1 MRKRILYIILGLVI
15 VLILHNVIDD
25 KREEIRDEII
35 PLQKRFI
42 KARSGRETTQRL
54 LTERLKLIE
63 GSSTIASLS
72 RLQGLTGDM
81 VRASGIEL
89 LSVRP
94 NPVIKYS
101 YHEGITLYMEARGD
115 TGGIAD
121 FLKRLYRTDRAIFI
135 SKISI
140 NKPSIEE
147 SDELKLNLEVVG
159 LRRL

>member
-15 VLILHNVIDD
+15 ALIFHNFIDD
-25 KREEIRDEII
+25 KREEIRNEII

-63 GSSTIASLS
+63 GSSTIAGLS

-115 TGGIAD
+115 AGEIA
-121 FLKRLYRTDRAIFI
+121 
-135 SKISI
+135 S
-140 NKPSIEE
+140 
-147 SDELKLNLEVVG
+147 
-159 LRRL
+159 